1 MAQRVEGVV
10 TSITPEGNLV
20 TDITADRLDGAPR
33 DDSVKIRCEEHTTI
47 GIYPPD
53 HKEPPMTYLPLL
65 PEGAAME
72 LTLVGEN
79 ASAFLGIPLGA
90 AVVVEW

>member
-20 TDITADRLDGAPR
+20 TVCTADWLDGAPR
-33 DDSVKIRCEEHTTI
+33 DDSVKIRCKEHTTI
-47 GIYPPD
+47 GIHPPD
-53 HKEPPMTYLPLL
+53 HKEPPMTYLALL
-65 PEGAAME
+65 PVGAAME

-79 ASAFLGIPLGA
+79 ASEFLGIPLGA

>member
-1 MAQRVEGVV
+1 MAKRIKGVV

-20 TDITADRLDGAPR
+20 TDITADRLGSAPR
-33 DDSVKIRCEEHTTI
+33 NESVKIRCEEHLTI

-53 HKEPPMTYLPLL
+53 HKEPPMTYLALL
-65 PEGAAME
+65 PEGAPME

-79 ASAFLGIPLGA
+79 ASLFLSIPLGA